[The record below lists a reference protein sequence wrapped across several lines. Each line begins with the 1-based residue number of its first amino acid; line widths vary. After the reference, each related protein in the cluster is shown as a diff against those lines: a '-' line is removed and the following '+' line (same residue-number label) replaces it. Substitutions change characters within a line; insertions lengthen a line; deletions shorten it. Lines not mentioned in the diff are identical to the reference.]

1 MADKDPIKRRK
12 LYDYLAN
19 EGMTDLSFSDFSAE
33 YGNDIGKQAKL
44 FTYLSNN
51 EMTPLNPDEFGRE
64 YFGDVKKKEDSV
76 SQPSQESFSTL
87 KPSEALTT
95 SGTESQAITEPLDSS
110 VLETYKRFK
119 ESTRVTD
126 EDLAGID
133 EEIQRR
139 TQTED
144 LDIGFFEG
152 FKTRYDLAKEQIEA
166 DYPVLNNFFPD
177 VDTPYNYLRDETE
190 QAQQILKEKYKDN
203 IPENFSKEV
212 EKLAIELKKEQK
224 KSEIISRKRRD
235 FMNELPTEEAEKL
248 EDYGGNAL
256 IRENRNISSLVSS
269 KNLFEKTIQEDF
281 ETIKER
287 VTEIQAEN
295 EPLEYKIQNTEDEA
309 EREALKQQ
317 YQANQ
322 QRLQQI
328 EQDASERGY
337 TIKAKENGFSISLSD
352 DIMSEYETVVD
363 EIMESEDNLGTI
375 EQEIDLFSRSH
386 NAFTTGLA
394 RLGSATTNIVRGM
407 FDMQLM
413 FDEQILKPTI
423 GKIPYANKALALRT
437 VAYNDISER
446 IGKVSSKIDDS
457 VQERF
462 TFSEA
467 DSFDDFF
474 TYTVGTVGEMMPYVG
489 LAATGVGAGT
499 ALIGSSSSG
508 NKYREMKT
516 EILEGAEYNSW
527 QLVGGSVFA
536 GASEAALGFLPTAR
550 ILKNSARVSRA
561 IDRGTKTRGFF
572 GTTKRVLGATT
583 TEGVT
588 EGATQ
593 VLINFDDKFILGKD
607 NVGILDNVQDA
618 IIAGAIGGGFLPS
631 FGAVGG
637 SVIKPALQGVER
649 KIISRN
655 VEKIVDIER
664 QMMTN
669 RMSDETVGV
678 LKKTYQKLIDK
689 NKETLDKGI
698 ERYKKMSVKEFNV
711 VKNAEK
717 EVSLLKQTAQKI
729 IRNPELSNSI
739 KKEQLVEL
747 KAQAKKRLSDKEN
760 ILKDLD
766 KRSVEET
773 PSETFDK
780 VDSNYNVGDVVN
792 TAEFN
797 NVPAIFKDKKLTI
810 QEKSEGRISM
820 TTEEGNSFVIK
831 KPKETE
837 QVVEEKA
844 SESEV
849 VEKGTNELQSELRD
863 KIGDK
868 KLYDYY
874 LDYNP
879 DAKRVTKGKAKFDF
893 TNKQLKEIARKE
905 DVATEI
911 ESQKIDEQAEVT
923 YVEDKQGD
931 DIVYSKLQGDRATV
945 VDVSDIP
952 TEAPVVKKQDLKE
965 GESKVYND
973 AQKRMFEAK
982 KAEEVS
988 VKNMSKKQSE
998 TLKKVK
1004 KNASKTLIPD
1014 NGSLEKSLL
1023 LDVEQLSP
1031 DEAESYNSY
1040 MDEVTSEEFNQL
1052 KSKNEINKFAEI
1064 YESETVSEV
1073 ELPEQKTKKPLD
1085 ADLKS
1090 EIKDAIKDY
1099 SFKNVKLEDLDD
1111 VNTLTSLTDAEI
1123 DALGRR
1129 DAIDVVRALSYL
1141 SEGVY
1146 MSARAKGIVM
1156 KINSRR
1162 NIEKAEKALEGR
1174 EFKTL
1179 LRDRLSKKISEIQK
1193 GGITLDKKLRLIENY
1208 LSESPLGDIDL
1219 ILKGK
1224 KGDDIFQAFGF
1235 SKNATAYSRFE
1246 SKSKGKFIKGI
1257 DNLASKLGKEGSELR
1272 YRSDAKILLTQLSE
1286 SYQKNKP
1293 RTKGVFHPEDYIVK
1307 MKQEAFKKT
1316 DADKSEINRSDVA
1329 KDLVM
1334 IEKVWSELPK
1344 RDDGTVDVEKALENN
1359 FDKFEREIYNI
1370 TNKYNNGEGRDVA
1383 RRIASIEGERP
1394 IIYDHYTPLHVR
1406 KSRKVDIDE
1415 MVKQARSF
1423 SSGGRG
1429 GYKPKFGAVQER
1441 LQQVPL
1447 IDFNYSNNFMNNYK
1461 ASYKSLYMRPALI
1474 ENARTFERL
1483 INDTDI
1489 LGEDQRIFA
1498 QATKRIM
1505 EQITSSTFI
1514 SEQYLGDTWYDDM
1527 ASALKQFGYYQEL
1540 ASTSRAGIELLSN
1553 FAHASIY
1560 KPKEFGRGLSVSNS
1574 SKFSREDFVFAMEFS
1589 GTTQT
1594 VRMIHESQSARQ
1606 ELGLNITS
1614 KGFGKYINKFNNS
1627 ILEKPDKW
1635 VAFPFW
1641 VGNMDIEFQKITGE
1655 KLQWDKLRTD
1665 PDYAKKNRDAV
1676 IEARKISD
1684 PRLEQGFS
1692 TFNPYTGIPSANLAT
1707 SQTKFRLLKQFDAF
1721 MTRFQKSEFAS
1732 LVKAYEGL
1740 RGLNKQTKGEAG
1752 ALMAATILRMSLY
1765 QASRVF
1771 VQDYLINSAAGA
1783 LGYEEEEKQGIGQIL
1798 KTQAIS
1804 SVVNALVMRR
1814 LGNFAKV
1821 GMSTGVES
1829 LNVAYGADIG
1839 IRKDSENWGFD
1850 NALTYSIWRRDSE
1863 GNLQYDKFNTYQGL
1877 LKILGPY
1884 SRLVN
1889 SGINSLDAAAKA
1901 GYLGRES
1908 SAKSLETQDKYQRK
1922 FKEEF
1927 SEFLLGTMPVPA
1939 PRDLRMILGY
1949 LTSKRGG
1956 QRNPVKMQN
1965 VTKYIEKNYGK
1976 IPNNKGFIR
1985 AVGEQDKL
1993 FMDAEEAKK
2002 LIEN

>member
-12 LYDYLAN
+12 LYEYLSS
-19 EGMTDLSFSDFSAE
+19 EGMTDLSFDDFSVKYATD
-33 YGNDIGKQAKL
+33 NKRQAKL

-51 EMTPLNPDEFGRE
+51 EMTPLNPDEFSRE

-87 KPSEALTT
+87 KPSQALTT

-119 ESTRVTD
+119 ESTTVTD

-133 EEIQRR
+133 EEIKSR
-139 TQTED
+139 TQTENID
-144 LDIGFFEG
+144 VGFFEG
-152 FKTRYDLAKEQIEA
+152 LKTSYDLAKEQIEA

-177 VDTPYNYLRDETE
+177 VDTPFNYLREETE
-190 QAQQILKEKYKDN
+190 KAQEILKEKYKEN
-203 IPENFSKEV
+203 LPENFSKEV
-212 EKLAIELKKEQK
+212 EKLAIELKKEKK
-224 KSEIISRKRRD
+224 KSEIISRKRRE

-256 IRENRNISSLVSS
+256 IRENKKISSLVSS

-281 ETIKER
+281 DRIKES
-287 VTEIQAEN
+287 VEEIQAEN
-295 EPLEYKIQNTEDEA
+295 EPLEYKIQNTENEA
-309 EREALKQQ
+309 ERQALKQQ

-322 QRLQQI
+322 QRLEQI
-328 EQDASERGY
+328 EQEASDRGY
-337 TIKAKENGFSISLSD
+337 ILEAKENGFSISLSD
-352 DIMSEYETVVD
+352 DIMTEYETVVD

-386 NAFTTGLA
+386 NAFTTGAA
-394 RLGSATTNIVRGM
+394 RLGSATTNIVRGL

-413 FDEQILKPTI
+413 FDEQIAKPI
-423 GKIPYANKALALRT
+423 VGKIPFANAALTLRT
-437 VAYNDISER
+437 KAYNDISER

-516 EILEGAEYNSW
+516 EMLEGAEYNSW
-527 QLVGGSVFA
+527 QLLGGSVFA
-536 GASEAALGFLPTAR
+536 GTSEAALGFLPTAR

-561 IDRGTKTRGFF
+561 IDNGTKTRSFL
-572 GTTKRVLGATT
+572 GTTKRVLGATS
-583 TEGVT
+583 TEGLT

-593 VLINFDDKFILGKD
+593 VLMNFDDKFILGKD

-618 IIAGAIGGGFLPS
+618 TIAGAIGGGFLPS

-739 KKEQLVEL
+739 KKEQLLEL

-797 NVPAIFKDKKLTI
+797 NVPAIFKDKRLTI
-810 QEKSEGRISM
+810 QDKSDGRISM

-831 KPKETE
+831 KVKDAVQKSETKEVDVQEQATVSEEVGE
-837 QVVEEKA
+837 QVRDGEVIEE
-844 SESEV
+844 
-849 VEKGTNELQSELRD
+849 
-863 KIGDK
+863 
-868 KLYDYY
+868 
-874 LDYNP
+874 
-879 DAKRVTKGKAKFDF
+879 
-893 TNKQLKEIARKE
+893 
-905 DVATEI
+905 
-911 ESQKIDEQAEVT
+911 EVT

-931 DIVYSKLQGDRATV
+931 DIVYSKLQEDRATV

-952 TEAPVVKKQDLKE
+952 TEAPVIKKKDLKDNQ
-965 GESKVYND
+965 SRVYND

-998 TLKKVK
+998 TLKKVR
-1004 KNASKTLIPD
+1004 KNPSKTLIPD
-1014 NGSLEKSLL
+1014 NGNLEKSLL
-1023 LDVEQLSP
+1023 LDIEQLSP
-1031 DEAESYNSY
+1031 DEAEAYNSY
-1040 MDEVTSEEFNQL
+1040 MEQITSEDFNQL
-1052 KSKNEINKFAEI
+1052 NSKKEIEKFAEI
-1064 YESETVSEV
+1064 YENENVSEI

-1085 ADLKS
+1085 AELKS
-1090 EIKDAIKDY
+1090 EIENAIKDY
-1099 SFKNVKLEDLDD
+1099 SFKNVKLEDIDD
-1111 VNTLTSLTDAEI
+1111 VNTLTSLTDVEMNT
-1123 DALGRR
+1123 LSRR
-1129 DAIDVVRALSYL
+1129 DAIEVVRALSYL
-1141 SEGVY
+1141 SEGVF
-1146 MSARAKGIVM
+1146 MSPRAKGIVM
-1156 KINSRR
+1156 RINARR
-1162 NIEKAEKALEGR
+1162 NDDLGVEALEGR

-1179 LRDRLSKKISEIQK
+1179 LRDKLSKKISEIQK
-1193 GGITLDKKLRLIENY
+1193 GGITLDKKLKLIENY
-1208 LSESPLGDIDL
+1208 LNESPLGDIDL

-1246 SKSKGKFIKGI
+1246 SKSKGNFIKGI
-1257 DNLASKLGKEGSELR
+1257 DNLASKLGKEGSDIR
-1272 YRSDAKILLTQLSE
+1272 YRSDARILLTQLSE

-1293 RTKGVFHPEDYIVK
+1293 RTKGIFHPEDYIVK
-1307 MKQEAFKKT
+1307 MQQEAFKKT
-1316 DADKSEINRSDVA
+1316 DADNSEINRSDVA
-1329 KDLVM
+1329 KDLVV
-1334 IEKVWSELPK
+1334 IKEVWAELPK

-1359 FDKFEREIYNI
+1359 FNKFEKELYNI
-1370 TNKYNNGEGRDVA
+1370 TNEYNNGEGSDVA

-1406 KSRKVDIDE
+1406 KSRKVDLGE
-1415 MVKQARSF
+1415 MVNQAKSF
-1423 SSGGRG
+1423 SSGQRG

-1441 LQQVPL
+1441 LPKVPL
-1447 IDFNYSNNFMNNYK
+1447 IDFNYSENFMKNYK

-1474 ENARTFERL
+1474 ENAKTFDRL
-1483 INDTDI
+1483 LNDTEL
-1489 LGEDQRIFA
+1489 LGEDQRIFVK
-1498 QATKRIM
+1498 ATQKIM

-1514 SEQYLGDTWYDDM
+1514 SEQYLGDSWQAHV

-1540 ASTSRAGIELLSN
+1540 SSTSRAGIELLSN

-1560 KPKEFGRGLSVSNS
+1560 KPKEFGRGLSVTNS
-1574 SKFSREDFVFAMEFS
+1574 SNFSREDFVFALEFS
-1589 GTTQT
+1589 GSTQT
-1594 VRMIHESQSARQ
+1594 SRLVHNSQSARQ
-1606 ELGLNITS
+1606 ELGLNVTS
-1614 KGFGKYINKFNNS
+1614 KGFGKKINDFNNS

-1641 VGNMDIEFQKITGE
+1641 VGNMDIEFEKSTG
-1655 KLQWDKLRTD
+1655 KRLQWDKIRTD
-1665 PDYAKKNRDAV
+1665 PEYAKKFRDV
-1676 IEARKISD
+1676 IIEARKLSD

-1692 TFNPYTGIPSANLAT
+1692 TFNPYTGIPSANLAS
-1707 SQTKFRLLKQFDAF
+1707 SQTRFRLLKQFDAF

-1732 LVKAYEGL
+1732 LVKSYEGL
-1740 RGLNKQTKGEAG
+1740 RGLNTQSKKEAG

-1765 QASRVF
+1765 QATRVF

-1783 LGYEEEEKQGIGQIL
+1783 LGYEEEEKQDIGQIL

-1839 IRKDSENWGFD
+1839 IRSDAENWGYD
-1850 NALTYSIWRRDSE
+1850 NALTYSIWRRDDE
-1863 GNLQYDKFNTYQGL
+1863 GNLKFGKFDTYQGL

-1901 GYLGRES
+1901 GYLGRVS
-1908 SAKSLETQDKYQRK
+1908 SAKSLKTQDKYERR

-1927 SEFLLGTMPVPA
+1927 SEFLLGTMPVPV
-1939 PRDLRMILGY
+1939 PRDMRMVIGY

-1956 QRNPVKMQN
+1956 QRNAVKMKN
-1965 VTKYIEKNYGK
+1965 ITKYIEENFGK
-1976 IPNNKGFIR
+1976 VPNNKGFIR
-1985 AVGEQDKL
+1985 PAGEQDKL
-1993 FMDAEEAKK
+1993 FMDSEEAGK
-2002 LIEN
+2002 LFEN